1 MRIYLANV
9 QDPMNAHINQVL
21 PNVWDKLNNMHND
34 VRAGFEEVRTT
45 CLRPDHLRQFT
56 HHMLSSVNS
65 FTFSA
70 PAGSNNTEQ
79 AIVVAGSNV
88 RTVVDADKQEQSD
101 DGGGGTA
108 IVPTYKLFWGHRT
121 VTGV

>member
-1 MRIYLANV
+1 MRIYLAKA
-9 QDPMNAHINQVL
+9 QDLMHAHINQVL
-21 PNVWDKLNNMHND
+21 PNVWDKLNNIHND

-70 PAGSNNTEQ
+70 PAGTNDDTEQ
-79 AIVVAGSNV
+79 AIVAAGSNV
-88 RTVVDADKQEQSD
+88 MDANEEEQSGD
-101 DGGGGTA
+101 DGGGTA
-108 IVPTYKLFWGHRT
+108 IVPTYKLF
-121 VTGV
+121 